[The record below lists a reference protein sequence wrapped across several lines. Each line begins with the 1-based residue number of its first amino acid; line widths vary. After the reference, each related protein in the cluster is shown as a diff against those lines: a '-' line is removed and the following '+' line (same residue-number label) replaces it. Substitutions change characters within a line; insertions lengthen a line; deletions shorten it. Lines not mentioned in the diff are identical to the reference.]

1 MISAV
6 WDPVIEKYAGRVPV
20 AFIRA
25 LVHGESGGNSQK
37 ENPSSHAAG
46 LLQITE
52 IVRQDWN
59 AAHADAPVSREQ
71 LFDPEINVRIGA
83 ALLNRIVQVYGRHPT
98 LQPDWSSRR
107 YAELVAL
114 GWNAGYSDRGGVGL
128 AVTRAGGGGRQAGRR
143 HRRHGRPSR
152 RRAPPQAS
160 RFVSNA
166 DRIAYAKA
174 VADLYLGSRTGAGR
188 RRAAAASPDPSSL
201 RRSGAFGLAH
211 FGRKGRHDDGRRGR
225 PPGE

>member
-1 MISAV
+1 MATIMISAV

-20 AFIRA
+20 AFVRA

-37 ENPSSHAAG
+37 ENPASHAAG

-59 AAHADAPVSREQ
+59 SAHADAPVSREQ
-71 LFDPEINVRIGA
+71 LFDPEINVRLGA

-98 LQPDWSSRR
+98 MRPDWKSRR

-128 AVTRAGGGGRQAGRR
+128 AVTELEAAGAKPDDVTVDTVARVAAEV
-143 HRRHGRPSR
+143 P
-152 RRAPPQAS
+152 AAS
-160 RFVSNA
+160 RFVSNS

-174 VADLYLGSRTGAGR
+174 VADLYLGSRRAPVVAGR
-188 RRAAAASPDPSSL
+188 GSVAGPVVVAAL
-201 RRSGAFGLAH
+201 GAFGLAH
-211 FGRKGRHDDGRRGR
+211 FGRKGLA
-225 PPGE
+225 

>member
-1 MISAV
+1 MATIMISAV

-59 AAHADAPVSREQ
+59 SAHADAPVSREQ
-71 LFDPEINVRIGA
+71 LFDPEINVRLGA
-83 ALLNRIVQVYGRHPT
+83 ALLNRIVQVYGHHPT
-98 LQPDWSSRR
+98 MRPDWKSRR

-128 AVTRAGGGGRQAGRR
+128 AVTELEAAGAKPDDVTVDSVARVATEL
-143 HRRHGRPSR
+143 P
-152 RRAPPQAS
+152 AAS
-160 RFVSNA
+160 RFVSNT

-174 VADLYLGSRTGAGR
+174 VADLYLGSRRAPVVAGR
-188 RRAAAASPDPSSL
+188 GSVAGPVVVAAL
-201 RRSGAFGLAH
+201 GAFGLAH
-211 FGRKGRHDDGRRGR
+211 FGRKGLA
-225 PPGE
+225 